1 MTARDKCRLCGSRK
15 LSTVVKLKALPVSH
29 ALRTSVSDADPR
41 FDLAFATCA
50 TCGFLQVPDPVPAEV
65 LYRDTDTY
73 TTGFHKPRHID
84 DLITT
89 AIAQQNPGRVIDIGC
104 NDGALMDAL
113 KRYGYSPILG
123 IEPNTFAANEAVK
136 KGYIVYSDFLTPSLA
151 KKLQKEHGKFDA
163 VYLRHVA
170 EHVYDLDEF
179 FVGIR
184 TLLRDDGLLIME
196 LPQVEPGLSRGN
208 PAILWE
214 EHVNY
219 FSEPLAAFLLDR
231 FGFTILDRRH
241 YAFGGGAIAF
251 IARKQRHVPKRL
263 RPPQA
268 KSSLR
273 LVREFKKGLSQYCT
287 ALAQCVQKAR
297 ASGYQIA
304 VYGAAPRSCVV
315 AAASDISGM
324 IDLVIDDR
332 TDIQG
337 RLMPGTERPIQPLN
351 SVDAGGP
358 PLLCLLGVGSENEFK
373 VSAKLSAH
381 LREPPVYISLFP
393 PRDTL
398 ASVATALKQLR
409 KR

>member
-1 MTARDKCRLCGSRK
+1 MTTRKHCRLCGGHK
-15 LSTVVKLKALPVSH
+15 LSTTVVLNALPVSH
-29 ALRTSVSDADPR
+29 ALRSSARDPDPR
-41 FDLAFATCA
+41 FDLVFATCA
-50 TCGFLQVPDPVPAEV
+50 TCGFLQVPDPVSAEA

-73 TTGFHKPRHID
+73 MTGFHNPRHID

-89 AIAQQNPGRVIDIGC
+89 AVAQQDPGRVIDVGC

-113 KRYGYSPILG
+113 KRHGYSPIVG
-123 IEPNTFAANEAVK
+123 VEPNTVAANEAIK
-136 KGYIVYSDFLTPSLA
+136 KGYKVYSDFLTPGLA
-151 KKLQKEHGKFDA
+151 KKIQKERGTFDA

-179 FVGIR
+179 FAGIR
-184 TLLRDDGLLIME
+184 TLLRNDGLLIME
-196 LPQVEPGLSRGN
+196 LPQVELGLTRGN

-219 FSEPLAAFLLDR
+219 FSEQQAVFLLER
-231 FGFTILDRRH
+231 FGFTILDWRR

-251 IARKQRHVPKRL
+251 IAQKQRAVPKRL
-263 RPPQA
+263 RPPPA
-268 KSSLR
+268 LSSLR
-273 LVREFKKGLSQYCT
+273 LVREFKKGLNRYCA
-287 ALAQCVQKAR
+287 ALAQCVQKASN
-297 ASGYQIA
+297 SGYHIA

-315 AAASDISGM
+315 AAASNISAM
-324 IDLVIDDR
+324 LDLVIDDR
-332 TDIQG
+332 TGIQG
-337 RLMPGTERPIQPLN
+337 RLMPGTERKIQPVS
-351 SVDAGGP
+351 SVDASGP

-373 VSAKLSAH
+373 VRARLSAH

-398 ASVATALKQLR
+398 ASIAAASKQLR